1 MCTWP
6 PDELVE
12 RLDVVIA
19 PLVGRRLDSESR
31 IGRLDLPL
39 LVFHGDDDEIVPV
52 DQGQALFELA
62 GGPKALH
69 RIPGARHNDIVEVAG
84 ERFWMPLGSFLDEV
98 APPRR
103 R

>member
-1 MCTWP
+1 
-6 PDELVE
+6 
-12 RLDVVIA
+12 
-19 PLVGRRLDSESR
+19 
-31 IGRLDLPL
+31 
-39 LVFHGDDDEIVPV
+39 V
-52 DQGQALFELA
+52 DQGQALFDLA

-84 ERFWMPLGSFLDEV
+84 DRFWMPLASFLDEV